1 MAVKEDKGEEMVR
14 VQLFKDG
21 EKYKDDVFVAVN
33 GRAFQIK
40 RGEAVEVPKSVAEVL
55 ENSQKQ
61 DISTAIMMEEEST
74 SYRKKTEALG
84 L

>member
-61 DISTAIMMEEEST
+61 DISTAIMMEEESA